1 MKKNIANLSLEKS
14 FVEFKSK
21 DNEKFHNSKIDNISE
36 KNRQLEK
43 LLNEAKKDIDA
54 LNKKNNNYEK
64 ELYKMDEIT
73 KLNENLKLNVIYLEN
88 QINNIKKTNQGN
100 SYEIKDLKDKIDQKN
115 DQIKELEN
123 EMLEKMNYSSTK
135 LLQYEKDI
143 KNLNSII
150 SDLTSKLEKTRI
162 SQEQLQKK
170 EKEIYNLN
178 YKIFNYEN
186 ELKNKLEESERV
198 RIFIKDNLTESF
210 NRELSN
216 NNNFIEI
223 FENLNNYNKN
233 INLNFDQMICLVYKK

>member
-1 MKKNIANLSLEKS
+1 LKKNIANLSLEKS